1 MELAAALLAAATAFV
16 LAYTLSTPNRQVL
29 ELLERLN
36 RHERNLDPERAAA
49 LAQPFTVRAVGPIA
63 QRMRRAAAAALP
75 GSLLSAAERQL
86 ILAGEPVT
94 LHIFVL
100 VQAAAGAASLFAA
113 IAILA
118 QDLPAG
124 ATVAGLAG
132 CAAGA
137 AAPVLWLRRRIR
149 QRKAQILRELPDAVD
164 LIVTSVEAG
173 MAIDGALAEVA
184 SETRGPLGEELGIA
198 VRETTLGR
206 SRRDALLGVIERTQ
220 VPELRAFIHS
230 LIQAEQT
237 GIPIG
242 QVLRS
247 QAAHVRLQ
255 RRQRAE
261 AQAQRAPVKMV
272 VVLVTLVLPAMLLL
286 VVGPALL
293 RMADRL

>member
-1 MELAAALLAAATAFV
+1 MELAAALLAAAAAFV
-16 LAYTLSTPNRQVL
+16 LVYALATPNRQAV
-29 ELLERLN
+29 ELLQRLN
-36 RHERNLDPERAAA
+36 RHERSLDPERAAM
-49 LAQPFTVRAVGPIA
+49 LAQPFTVRAVGPLA
-63 QRMRRAAAAALP
+63 RRVRRTAAAVLP
-75 GSLLSAAERQL
+75 TSLLDSAERKL
-86 ILAGEPVT
+86 ILAGEPIT
-94 LHIFVL
+94 LHVFVL
-100 VQAAAGAASLFAA
+100 FQAAAGAASLFAA

-118 QDLPAG
+118 RDLPAG

-132 CAAGA
+132 CALGA
-137 AAPVLWLRRRIR
+137 AAPALWLRWRIR
-149 QRKAQILRELPDAVD
+149 QRQARILKELPDAVD
-164 LIVTSVEAG
+164 LIVTLVEAG

-184 SETRGPLGEELGIA
+184 SETQGPLGEELGIA

-237 GIPIG
+237 GVPVG

-272 VVLVTLVLPAMLLL
+272 IVLVTLVLPAMLLL

>member
-1 MELAAALLAAATAFV
+1 MELAAAVFAAAASFV
-16 LAYTLSTPNRQVL
+16 LAYTLTTPNRHAL

-36 RHERNLDPERAAA
+36 RHERSLDPDRTAM
-49 LAQPFTVRAVGPIA
+49 LAQPFTARAVRPLARRVG
-63 QRMRRAAAAALP
+63 RAAAAALP
-75 GSLLSAAERQL
+75 TSLVGSIERRL
-86 ILAGEPVT
+86 IMAGEPMT
-94 LHIFVL
+94 LQAFL
-100 VQAAAGAASLFAA
+100 LYQAASAAAALFAG
-113 IAILA
+113 IAVVT
-118 QDLPAG
+118 QDLPSAATIAGIVGAALLG
-124 ATVAGLAG
+124 AT
-132 CAAGA
+132 
-137 AAPVLWLRRRIR
+137 PVIWLRQRVRSRQARIV
-149 QRKAQILRELPDAVD
+149 KELPDAVD

-173 MAIDGALAEVA
+173 MAIDAALAEVA
-184 SETRGPLGEELGIA
+184 GETRGPLGEELAIA
-198 VRETTLGR
+198 VHETALGR
-206 SRRDALLGVIERTQ
+206 SRRDALLGVVERTQ

-272 VVLVTLVLPAMLLL
+272 VVLVTLVLPAMLLM

-293 RMADRL
+293 RLADRL